1 MTTILAGCG
10 GGYDIFGCIPLF
22 YQLKINKILTNLSF
36 TTLDLLE
43 KLSDETH
50 IIKLLKGFYLIPPGT
65 YADSCYYFPEYEL
78 ANKLN
83 HHVYIIHNTNTISD
97 ILECYKLLIK
107 NNNIYDIFLIDG
119 GCDVFLS
126 GNEKGLAT
134 PVEDMMHMK
143 AIQLLKHDIKKYV
156 CAIGMNADC
165 GHGVIESELLL
176 RLSFLEKNN
185 ILISKQIWSLD
196 NEMVKKYYDIM
207 STCKIKNTIV
217 HSFILLSL
225 NNNYGFITPK
235 HLIHKI
241 KNNSVNISELTKTF
255 IKLDLNKL
263 VKTIHYFDRLEI
275 YMTPEQVDNMIEE
288 YVLELT

>member
-143 AIQLLKHDIKKYV
+143 AIYLLHKHIKKYV
-156 CAIGMNADC
+156 CVIGMNIDC
-165 GHGVIESELLL
+165 GHGVIEDELLS
-176 RLSFLEKNN
+176 RLTFLKNN
-185 ILISKQIWSLD
+185 NIIINQKIWSLD
-196 NEMVKKYYDIM
+196 DDLIKKYYEIT

-217 HSFILLSL
+217 HSLILESL
-225 NNNYGFITPK
+225 KNNYGFITPK
-235 HLIHKI
+235 HLIHKL
-241 KNNSVNISELTKTF
+241 KNTSVNISELTKTW
-255 IKLDLNKL
+255 IQLDLNKL
-263 VKTIHYFDRLEI
+263 VKTIHYFDKLEFD
-275 YMTPEQVDNMIEE
+275 MTPDQIDSVIEE
-288 YVLELT
+288 YIEKI